1 MIELAWDLVPVLLG
15 VVASPLAVI
24 ALIAVLLSRNA
35 KTNGLMYLI
44 GWACAVVIAVLFA
57 YWLLGRIDL
66 RVKAEPAPWVAVA
79 RLVAGVLI
87 GVGAVWTYRRSRMKI
102 AVMAAA
108 STPEDVV
115 EAAPQ
120 LPGWLNSVET
130 FTAPRSLSLGLGI
143 FLLNPINVSC
153 AFVAALDIRLGG
165 LQAPAPARLPDSIH
179 PPEHPPHGRSRSI
192 LVLTKGEKAAPV
204 LAKIRTW
211 IAKHNGTLSA
221 VFLVLI
227 AFTQIQK
234 GLAALPWI

>member
-44 GWACAVVIAVLFA
+44 GWACAVVLSVLFA

-87 GVGAVWTYRRSRMKI
+87 GVGAVWTYRRSRVKI

-108 STPEDVV
+108 STPEEVV
-115 EAAPQ
+115 AAAPQ

-165 LQAPAPARLPDSIH
+165 LQSPAPAIFLAVFILLSII
-179 PPEHPPHGRSRSI
+179 PMAVPVF
-192 LVLTKGEKAAPV
+192 LVLTQGEKSAPV

>member
-35 KTNGLMYLI
+35 KANGLMYLI

-66 RVKAEPAPWVAVA
+66 KVKAEPAPWVAVA
-79 RLVAGVLI
+79 RLAAGVLI
-87 GVGAVWTYRRSRMKI
+87 GAGAMWTYRRSKTKI
-102 AVMAAA
+102 AVMATA

-153 AFVAALDIRLGG
+153 AFVAALDIRLGS
-165 LQAPAPARLPDSIH
+165 LQAPASAVFLAAFILLSII
-179 PPEHPPHGRSRSI
+179 PMAIPVY
-192 LVLTKGEKAAPV
+192 LVLTKGEKAEPA
-204 LAKIRTW
+204 LASIRTW

-221 VFLVLI
+221 VFLVLV
-227 AFTQIQK
+227 AFMQIQK

>member
-35 KTNGLMYLI
+35 KANGLMYLI
-44 GWACAVVIAVLFA
+44 GWSCAVVLAVFFA

-66 RVKAEPAPWVAVA
+66 KVKAEPADWVAVT

-87 GVGAVWTYRRSRMKI
+87 GVGAVWTYRRSRVKI

-108 STPEDVV
+108 STPEEVIA
-115 EAAPQ
+115 AAPQ

-130 FTAPRSLSLGLGI
+130 FTAPRSLALGLGI

-165 LQAPAPARLPDSIH
+165 LQSPAPAVFLAAFIFLSII
-179 PPEHPPHGRSRSI
+179 PMGIPVY
-192 LVLTKGEKAAPV
+192 LVLTQGEKAAPV

-221 VFLVLI
+221 VFLALI

-234 GLAALPWI
+234 GLASLPWI